1 MGQEKD
7 GKPLYMEAVPGGL
20 WWGRH
25 HDRSGTK
32 VHHGALFWISKSR
45 KPVWDKSAQPM
56 MDKLQPFSHQFRYRD
71 DDIDFF
77 RRNFDVRLQVRFG
90 NIDQNCLSTSS
101 LGNKAAAV
109 ATERRAT
116 RLAAA
121 RVQRAHRP

>member
-1 MGQEKD
+1 
-7 GKPLYMEAVPGGL
+7 
-20 WWGRH
+20 
-25 HDRSGTK
+25 
-32 VHHGALFWISKSR
+32 
-45 KPVWDKSAQPM
+45 M
-56 MDKLQPFSHQFRYRD
+56 MDKLQPFSHQFRY

-109 ATERRAT
+109 ATERRDT